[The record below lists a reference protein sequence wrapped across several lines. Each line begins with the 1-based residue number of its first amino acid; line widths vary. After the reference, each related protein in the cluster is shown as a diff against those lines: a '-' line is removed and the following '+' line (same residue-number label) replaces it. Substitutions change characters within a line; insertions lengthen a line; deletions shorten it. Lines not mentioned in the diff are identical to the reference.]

1 MARVSAWASMVLQA
15 VGWEVVFSA
24 VLCFIVLGLT
34 GVLRT
39 ASPRLRHALWGLVL
53 LRLVLPVDLAMPFSL
68 GALAERSRLAPAL
81 DSAWRHA
88 WPASSLDDVAA
99 LSPENSAAGSAD
111 RALDAAGW
119 ELALLVAWVLGV
131 VAVGSA
137 LARRRR
143 RYRDVVARAEPVSD
157 PAVLGMLHSWK
168 SELGVRRRVHLV
180 TSDEPRMPFTY
191 GTIRPSI
198 FLPRSVLKSGD
209 AGLVASVLAHELA
222 HVRRGDDLILK
233 GKLLVA
239 ALYFFNPIAWLSVR
253 RMQEE
258 SERICDELVLSSGRL
273 SARIYGRSIVAVLRL
288 GLGQEASLAPA
299 LFGRRRTLRAR
310 LETIMARKSFSERG
324 VRALYP
330 IPVALALGLLLLP
343 MAGTSTGVIAT
354 SGRDSS
360 SSRSPEQAGT
370 FVLSNPM
377 PGARVSAAWG
387 PMLNPFT
394 HEKAQHRGVDLVG
407 KPGSEIR
414 AAAAGQVEEA
424 TTDYAGGA
432 AHGTVVILDHGN
444 GIKTFYSHLDRLDV
458 ARGQRVTRGEVV
470 GTQGSTGKVTG
481 AHLHFEVWEKGEFRD
496 PALFVSE
503 WQEEGAPH
511 RM

>member
-1 MARVSAWASMVLQA
+1 MRGEATATASEWASIVLQA
-15 VGWEVVFSA
+15 AGWEVVFSA

-53 LRLVLPVDLAMPFSL
+53 LRLVLPVDLALPFSL

-81 DSAWRHA
+81 DAAWRNA
-88 WPASSLDDVAA
+88 WPASSLDEGAA

-119 ELALLVAWVLGV
+119 ELAVLAAWVLGV
-131 VAVGSA
+131 FAVGST

-143 RYRDVVARAEPVSD
+143 RYRDVVARAEPITD
-157 PAVLGMLHSWK
+157 PAVLRMLHSWK
-168 SELGVRRRVHLV
+168 GELGVRRRVHLV

-198 FLPRSVLKSGD
+198 FLPRSVLESGD

-233 GKLLVA
+233 GKLVVA

-258 SERICDELVLSSGRL
+258 NERICDELVLSSGRL
-273 SARIYGRSIVAVLRL
+273 SARIYGQSIVAVLRL

-299 LFGRRRTLRAR
+299 LFSRRRTLRAR
-310 LETIMARKSFSERG
+310 LETIMASKSFSGKG
-324 VRALYP
+324 VRGLYP
-330 IPVALALGLLLLP
+330 IPVAVALGLLLLP
-343 MAGTSTGVIAT
+343 MAGTSSGFVAT
-354 SGRDSS
+354 SGQ
-360 SSRSPEQAGT
+360 SPEQAGT
-370 FVLSNPM
+370 LVLSNPM

-407 KPGSEIR
+407 RPGSEIR
-414 AAAAGQVEEA
+414 AAAAGRVEEA
-424 TTDYAGGA
+424 TTDYSGGA

-458 ARGQRVTRGEVV
+458 AKGQRVARGEVL

-481 AHLHFEVWEKGEFRD
+481 AHLHFEVWENGEFRD

-503 WQEEGAPH
+503 WQEAGAPH